1 MSYIIVE
8 HQGARRRVAVA
19 QTPRGVWVGFAGG
32 SVLLGARG
40 FEAERRVA
48 DGTVRAPMTG
58 TVVELRARV
67 GQVVAVDEVLV
78 IVEAMKMEYRLV
90 APHAGEVR
98 QVACQQGDLVDLGA
112 ALVTIGEGPAS

>member
-8 HQGARRRVAVA
+8 HQGVRRRVAVVK
-19 QTPRGVWVGFAGG
+19 TLKGVWVGFPGG

-40 FEAERRVA
+40 REPERRVS

-58 TVVELRARV
+58 TVVEVRARV

-78 IVEAMKMEYRLV
+78 TLEAMKMEYRLV
-90 APHAGEVR
+90 APHPGEVR
-98 QVACQQGDLVDLGA
+98 EVACQPGDLVDLDA
-112 ALVTIGEGPAS
+112 ALVIIDEGSAS